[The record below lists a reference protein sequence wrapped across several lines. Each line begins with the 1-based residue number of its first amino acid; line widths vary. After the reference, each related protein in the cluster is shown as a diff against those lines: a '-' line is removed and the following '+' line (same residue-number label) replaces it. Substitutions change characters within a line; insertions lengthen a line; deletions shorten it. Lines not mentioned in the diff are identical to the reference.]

1 MLRVNGLKLLN
12 GKDISFEMN
21 KGEALLLEGANGAGK
36 SLMLKSLARLIPSTW
51 RELSFEAQDI
61 STFPVEVWRSKVLY
75 LPPEV
80 IFDPEFTVEDFL
92 QEPFGFSI
100 HKGFKK
106 VFEPRKYLDLAQE
119 RMQLLSSGQKQSV
132 ALLRAISLNPDVLL
146 LDEPFAHMDSEKR
159 QLFLG
164 LLSQWCKEG
173 KILVLVS
180 HIEVELS
187 GINIQKII
195 L

>member
-12 GKDISFEMN
+12 GKEISFQLN
-21 KGEALLLEGANGAGK
+21 TGEALILEGANGAGK
-36 SLMLKSLARLIPSTW
+36 SLLLKSLARLIPSAW
-51 RELSFEAQDI
+51 SELSYEAQDI
-61 STFPVEVWRSKVLY
+61 SSFSVEFWRSKVLY

-92 QEPFGFSI
+92 EEPFAFSI

-106 VFEPRKYLDLAQE
+106 IFEPRKYLDLAQQK
-119 RMQLLSSGQKQSV
+119 MQILSSGQKQTV

-159 QLFLG
+159 ELFFG

-173 KILVLVS
+173 KILIIVS
-180 HIEVELS
+180 HIEVELA
-187 GINIQKII
+187 GINIQKKV